1 MSQTVQMTPKAK
13 KMTILAMILLW
24 FSFLFIS
31 SGQTGALSA
40 KFSAIDGMG
49 YYALFSSLNGMG
61 MMLCMPFIGKISDIV
76 GRKWITA
83 IGALGYVFF
92 WALAGLVNSVA
103 MLIACGFLASV
114 MGGMYNASPIAIIS
128 DITTPEERP
137 KYLGFIST
145 AQATG
150 TILGSLVGGQLT
162 DAGHYKLALAY
173 GIPMMVLVVIIMLI
187 YYPNVKVYKTEGPKI
202 DVLGII
208 LVVLGIAGVIGF
220 TNFGGKFFPYSS
232 VTGLSILAFGVVCI
246 IATVLV
252 ELRKSNPAVPV
263 RLFANRS
270 FTIAFLGNIALILYN
285 VVFAGYV
292 TIYALQIM
300 QVSATLTGTFTWP
313 SSLLLTFGGPVIG
326 MLLAKNAKRVKP
338 MVVGSIAICG
348 ICLFVLSTLK
358 ADSSYIVFYLVSAA
372 GGIAVGLGNTSLTP
386 CFQASMDPSEYG
398 AAQSMWGFAGK
409 LSAVIVGCVLAAL
422 SNSGLAFADALTG
435 TFRICSIYCFVV
447 AVLAVVLLKTTK
459 AKAE

>member
-1 MSQTVQMTPKAK
+1 MSQSIQMTPKAK

-40 KFSAIDGMG
+40 KFSAIGGMD

-83 IGALGYVFF
+83 VGALGYVFF
-92 WALAGLVNSVA
+92 WALAGLVNSVP
-103 MLIACGFLASV
+103 MLLVCGFVASV

-128 DITTPEERP
+128 DITTMEERP

-150 TILGSLVGGQLT
+150 TILGSLVGGRLT
-162 DAGHYKLALAY
+162 DSGHYKLALAY
-173 GIPMMVLVVIIMLI
+173 GIPMMVLVVVMMII
-187 YYPNVKVYKTEGPKI
+187 YYPNMKAYKTEESKI

-208 LVVLGIAGVIGF
+208 LVVLGVAGVIGF

-232 VTGLSILAFGVVCI
+232 VTGLSILAFGVICI
-246 IATVLV
+246 VATVIV
-252 ELRKSNPAVPV
+252 ELRKPNPAVPV

-270 FTIAFLGNIALILYN
+270 FTVSFLGNIALILYN

-300 QVSATLTGTFTWP
+300 QVSATMTGTFSWP
-313 SSLLLTFGGPVIG
+313 SSLVLTFGGPLIG
-326 MLLAKNAKRVKP
+326 MILAKNVRRVKP
-338 MVVGSIAICG
+338 MVVGSVLICG
-348 ICLFVLSTLK
+348 ICLFVLSMLRP
-358 ADSSYIVFYLVSAA
+358 DSSYIIFYLVSTA
-372 GGIAVGLGNTSLTP
+372 GGIAVGLGNTALTP
-386 CFQASMDPSEYG
+386 CFQRDMDPSEYG

-409 LSAVIVGCVLAAL
+409 LSAVIVGCLLAAL
-422 SNSGLAFADALTG
+422 SNNGFAFADALTG
-435 TFRICSIYCFVV
+435 TFRICAIYCFAV
-447 AVLAVVLLKTTK
+447 AVLAVVLLKTPKT
-459 AKAE
+459 EE